1 MFVEIRIHGP
11 LEGHTEETRSALH
24 EQARRMKADQG
35 LRQVSVL
42 EETNGDLCLLAIWE
56 SRDTWTAA
64 RTAREGG
71 EPTADL
77 SSVEAAPPRVLLL
90 EET

>member
-1 MFVEIRIHGP
+1 MFVELHIHRP
-11 LEGHTEETRSALH
+11 QEGRTEETRSALH

-35 LRQVSVL
+35 LRQVAVL
-42 EETNGDLCLLAIWE
+42 EEKDGELCLLAIWE

-64 RTAREGG
+64 RATRENEQQDDLGAIHAS
-71 EPTADL
+71 PT
-77 SSVEAAPPRVLLL
+77 RVLLL

>member
-1 MFVEIRIHGP
+1 MFVELRIHSP

-24 EQARRMKADQG
+24 EQARRMKSDQG

-42 EETNGDLCLLAIWE
+42 QERDGDVCLLAIWE
-56 SRDTWTAA
+56 SRDTWTQARAA
-64 RTAREGG
+64 REN
-71 EPTADL
+71 EPEPDL
-77 SSVEAAPPRVLLL
+77 SAIEAAPPRVLLL

>member
-1 MFVEIRIHGP
+1 MFVELRIHRP
-11 LEGHTEETRSALH
+11 LEGHTEETRSVLH
-24 EQARRMKADQG
+24 QQARRMKADQG

-42 EETNGDLCLLAIWE
+42 EEKDGELCLLAIWE

-64 RTAREGG
+64 RAPREDA
-71 EPTADL
+71 EQQADT
-77 SSVEAAPPRVLLL
+77 SAFEAAPPRVLLL

>member
-1 MFVEIRIHGP
+1 MFVEIHIHRP
-11 LEGHTEETRSALH
+11 QEGHTEEARSALH

-42 EETNGDLCLLAIWE
+42 EEKDGELCLLAIWE

-64 RTAREGG
+64 RAARES
-71 EPTADL
+71 EPPPDL
-77 SSVEAAPPRVLLL
+77 SAIEASPPSVLLL

>member
-1 MFVEIRIHGP
+1 MFAELHIHRP

-24 EQARRMKADQG
+24 SQARRMKADQG
-35 LRQVSVL
+35 LRQVAVL
-42 EETNGDLCLLAIWE
+42 EEQDGEVCLLAIWE

-64 RTAREGG
+64 RGAREN
-71 EPTADL
+71 EPEPDL
-77 SSVEAAPPRVLLL
+77 SAIEAAPPRVLLL